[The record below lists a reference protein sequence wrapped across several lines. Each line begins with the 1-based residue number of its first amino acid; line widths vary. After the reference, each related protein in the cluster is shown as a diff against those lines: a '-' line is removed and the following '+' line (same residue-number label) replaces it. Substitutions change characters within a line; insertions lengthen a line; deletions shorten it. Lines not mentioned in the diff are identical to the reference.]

1 MINAAIV
8 GLGWWGQNHVTATR
22 GSDKIKFTR
31 AVDLAPDNVRVFC
44 DDNELTLT
52 DKLDDAFG
60 DPEIDAVVLVTPH
73 TQHADQVV
81 AGAAA
86 GKHILTEKPFALK
99 KADGLRAADAMKQAG
114 LTLGI
119 GHNYRYGAAVWEMK
133 KIIESGKLGEIHHI
147 EGNLSH
153 QGQLG
158 VEGWRRSPDEAPTG
172 GIVHFG
178 AHIIDIMC
186 WYGGPM
192 REVYAQLESRIIEN
206 DVGSVL
212 VKFESGTTGYLA
224 NLMTTPASFHM
235 HVMGSEGWAR
245 ANGWMDTNKI
255 TTCFGAGKPEESGG
269 HTEEIELPYKDILTQ
284 LRANDEN
291 FAAACMGEEEYLFT
305 PDEMAHTA
313 AIHEAIAKSAES
325 GTATA
330 V

>member
-1 MINAAIV
+1 
-8 GLGWWGQNHVTATR
+8 
-22 GSDKIKFTR
+22 
-31 AVDLAPDNVRVFC
+31 
-44 DDNELTLT
+44 
-52 DKLDDAFG
+52 
-60 DPEIDAVVLVTPH
+60 
-73 TQHADQVV
+73 
-81 AGAAA
+81 
-86 GKHILTEKPFALK
+86 
-99 KADGLRAADAMKQAG
+99 
-114 LTLGI
+114 
-119 GHNYRYGAAVWEMK
+119 
-133 KIIESGKLGEIHHI
+133 
-147 EGNLSH
+147 
-153 QGQLG
+153 
-158 VEGWRRSPDEAPTG
+158 
-172 GIVHFG
+172 
-178 AHIIDIMC
+178 
-186 WYGGPM
+186 M
-192 REVYAQLESRIIEN
+192 REVYAQLESCIIEN

-212 VKFESGTTGYLA
+212 VKFNSGTTGYLA

-269 HTEEIELPYKDILTQ
+269 HTEEIELPYRDILTQ